1 MNVQTTHVRMEERVP
16 TAQEATRASVQMN
29 GQEKTA
35 IKVWHDLGVIRSV
48 KTSS

>member
-16 TAQEATRASVQMN
+16 TAQEATRASVQMD